1 MLLIIHLSKVG
12 EESEINDLQENSI
25 VTTNEELESYY
36 IVKSILS
43 EIIDPSELYYKDT
56 YSYFGILYKNKV
68 TKWICRVFL
77 KENVKFVVIPDEN
90 KKDIR
95 YEINHVTDLYKLKD
109 KLIVRLNNFIN

>member
-1 MLLIIHLSKVG
+1 MTD
-12 EESEINDLQENSI
+12 DLDEDGI

-43 EIIDPSELYYKDT
+43 EIINPSDLCYKDT

-95 YEINHVTDLYKLKD
+95 YEMSDVTDLYKLKE
-109 KLIVRLNNFIN
+109 KLITRLNSFIN